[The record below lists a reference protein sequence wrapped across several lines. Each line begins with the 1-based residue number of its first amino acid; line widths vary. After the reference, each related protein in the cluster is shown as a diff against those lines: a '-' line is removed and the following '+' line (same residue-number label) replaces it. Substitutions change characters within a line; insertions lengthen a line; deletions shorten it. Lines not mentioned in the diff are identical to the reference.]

1 MKKISFGNIM
11 DIKNDR
17 TAFPTDSV
25 LSKLSKYIG
34 ESKEKVLFD
43 ILEDDVDENY
53 SKASLHYLMLFRF

>member
-1 MKKISFGNIM
+1 M

-43 ILEDDVDENY
+43 ILEDNFDENY

>member
-1 MKKISFGNIM
+1 M

-17 TAFPTDSV
+17 TAFPTDPV

>member
-1 MKKISFGNIM
+1 M

-43 ILEDDVDENY
+43 ILEAVSY
-53 SKASLHYLMLFRF
+53 THLKKKKMPGIAFW